1 MVYLERF
8 RAMVDEIE
16 SHPLLEVVDFSVN
29 QPASDELLTSVEET
43 LRTSL
48 AEPIRTFY
56 KETNGLRLYWK
67 IKSGLTDEELDRLE
81 EVYDDYDIGLPNEE
95 EDTDDENPFA
105 HINLI
110 SIEDCIIKRNWQ
122 EKIIFDEINYNDET
136 VEFAGVTYRERD
148 FQRRLKPFD
157 LFSAYSCMAFF
168 FEEGVENPK
177 VLRLSSHYVE
187 WDNSKITDFK
197 SYLEMLLVTRGI
209 VDARGEIYNQYRGD
223 REPQLITGYDYWS
236 EENVPKL
243 FRNRNQYRF

>member
-8 RAMVDEIE
+8 RAIVNEIE

-29 QPASDELLTSVEET
+29 QPASDEILVSVEER
-43 LRTSL
+43 LGAPL

-67 IKSGLTDEELDRLE
+67 IKSGLTDEELDRIE
-81 EVYDDYDIGLPNEE
+81 EEYDDYDIGVPDEE
-95 EDTDDENPFA
+95 ENTDDENPFA
-105 HINLI
+105 HINLMA
-110 SIEDCIIKRNWQ
+110 IEDCVINRNW
-122 EKIIFDEINYNDET
+122 EGKIIYDEITSDEET
-136 VEFAGVTYRERD
+136 VDFAGVTYRERD

-168 FEEGVENPK
+168 LEEGVGNPK

-197 SYLEMLLVTRGI
+197 SYIEMLLVTRGI
-209 VDARGEIYNQYRGD
+209 VEARKEIYNEYRGD
-223 REPQLITGYDYWS
+223 REPPLITGSDYWT

-243 FRNRNQYRF
+243 FRNRDQ